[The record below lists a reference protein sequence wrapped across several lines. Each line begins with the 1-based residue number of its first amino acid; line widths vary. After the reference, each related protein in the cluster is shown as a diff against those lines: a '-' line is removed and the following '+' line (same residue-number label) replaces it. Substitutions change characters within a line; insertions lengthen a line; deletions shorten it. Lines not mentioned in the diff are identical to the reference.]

1 LQKICVVYKTQLIE
15 FDFMDPK
22 KIQIE
27 DYTYDLPESRI
38 AQYPLANRD
47 QSKLL
52 VYKNGQISSS
62 VFSELDKIL
71 PDNSVLI
78 VNDTKV
84 IHARLVFYNSKNKA
98 VEIFCLEPAGNTE
111 LNTAFQQTGKTVWKC
126 FIGRA
131 KKQFKEEVLTLK
143 SGGYE
148 LQARKIEHT
157 GDHFL
162 VELSWTPPS
171 LNFSEILEKFGKVP
185 LPPYIS
191 RQADSADENRYQT
204 VYAHVDGSVAAP
216 TAGLHFTDE
225 VFKKLE
231 KKNISTLSLTLHV
244 GAGTFMPVKTSSIGE
259 HVMHEERIIVSKDFI
274 EHILEQ
280 KDKPIVAVGTTS
292 LRALESLYWIG
303 TGISGNYIVPGDQ
316 LSLSQW
322 QAYELMEKT
331 NVSLEESFSSLKNYI
346 DKNGLDYLEAHT
358 QLLVAPGYQIKTSSA
373 LITNFHQP
381 QSTLLLL
388 VASFVGEDWK
398 KIYDY
403 ALAND
408 FRFLSYG
415 DSSILFKRN

>member
-1 LQKICVVYKTQLIE
+1 
-15 FDFMDPK
+15 MDAK
-22 KIQIE
+22 KIHIE
-27 DYTYDLPESRI
+27 DYTYSLPENRI

-52 VYKNGQISSS
+52 VYKNGQIFSS

-71 PDNSVLI
+71 PENAVLI
-78 VNDTKV
+78 LNDTKV
-84 IHARLVFYNSKNKA
+84 IHARLVFYNSKNRA
-98 VEIFCLEPAGNTE
+98 VEIFCLEPAETTE
-111 LNTAFQQTGKTVWKC
+111 LNTAFQQTGKTIWKC

-131 KKQFKEEVLTLK
+131 KKQFKEDVLTLK
-143 SGGYE
+143 TGSYE
-148 LQARKIEHT
+148 LQARKIEHI

-171 LNFSEILEKFGKVP
+171 LTFSEILEKFGKVP

-191 RQADSADENRYQT
+191 RQPDVSDENRYQT

-231 KKNISTLSLTLHV
+231 KKNISRLSLTLHV

-259 HVMHEERIIVSKDFI
+259 HVMHEERIILTKYFI
-274 EHILEQ
+274 EQLLEK

-303 TGISGNYIVPGDQ
+303 AGISAKCIDISAP

-322 QAYELMEKT
+322 QAYDLMQKT
-331 NVSLEESFSSLKNYI
+331 NISLEKSFLSLKNYM
-346 DKNGLDYLEAHT
+346 DKNRLNSLDVQT
-358 QLLVAPGYQIKTSSA
+358 QLLIAPGYQFKTASV

-388 VASFVGEDWK
+388 VAAFVGEDWK
-398 KIYDY
+398 KIYAY

-415 DSSILFKRN
+415 DSSILFREK

>member
-1 LQKICVVYKTQLIE
+1 
-15 FDFMDPK
+15 MDPK
-22 KIQIE
+22 RIHIE
-27 DYTYDLPESRI
+27 DYTYNLPESLI

-52 VYKNGQISSS
+52 IYKNGQISSS

-71 PDNSVLI
+71 PGNALLI
-78 VNDTKV
+78 VNDTRV
-84 IHARLVFYNSKNKA
+84 IHARLVFYNSRNKP
-98 VEIFCLEPAGNTE
+98 VEIFCLEPAENTE

-131 KKQFKEEVLTLK
+131 KKQFKEEVLNLK
-143 SGGYE
+143 VGSYE
-148 LQARKIEHT
+148 LQARKVEHT

-171 LNFSEILEKFGKVP
+171 LTFSEILEKFGKVP

-191 RQADSADENRYQT
+191 RQADNNDESRYQT

-231 KKNISTLSLTLHV
+231 KKNISKLSLTLHV

-259 HVMHEERIIVSKDFI
+259 HVMHEERIIISKDFI
-274 EHILEQ
+274 EHLLEK
-280 KDKPIVAVGTTS
+280 KDKTVVAVGTTS

-303 TGISGNYIVPGDQ
+303 ASISANYIAPGDQ

-322 QAYELMEKT
+322 QAYELMVKT
-331 NVSLEESFSSLKNYI
+331 NVSLEEAFSSLKNYME
-346 DKNGLDYLEAHT
+346 KSRLKSLDVQT
-358 QLLVAPGYQIKTSSA
+358 QLLIAPGYQFKTASV

-388 VASFVGEDWK
+388 IAAFVGEDWK

-415 DSSILFKRN
+415 DSSILFREN